1 MHSTL
6 KHKKQYVFIDLIG
19 FLDFILFINQPELI
33 PAQVGKLVK
42 LE

>member
-1 MHSTL
+1 M
-6 KHKKQYVFIDLIG
+6 IG
-19 FLDFILFINQPELI
+19 FLDFIISSIKKSQPELI